1 MNNWAWICFWTSFYE
16 KLTSWDAPISY
27 SSMAVAGTHHCC
39 CRHLC
44 MQMTSVLILPT
55 CQASPLCLLN
65 QVLEPSK
72 NICQTTHLT
81 MCCNS
86 DWFLW
91 RKNLRGYTVAYVLL
105 PFSLSRVLSL
115 SRSLSLRRSMSG
127 WVSVCLYVCVCA
139 RVPLPLLPR
148 FSVCLYVC
156 SGTQHVDSH
165 TRSDLA
171 IPSNALSFV

>member
-1 MNNWAWICFWTSFYE
+1 MLFKLLALASIWAQDLLGVTRV
-16 KLTSWDAPISY
+16 P
-27 SSMAVAGTHHCC
+27 AVAYTTIWSEILQQINQEFIGGFSSAKKCTMEG
-39 CRHLC
+39 RAL
-44 MQMTSVLILPT
+44 MQLDYR
-55 CQASPLCLLN
+55 Q
-65 QVLEPSK
+65 
-72 NICQTTHLT
+72 
-81 MCCNS
+81 
-86 DWFLW
+86 
-91 RKNLRGYTVAYVLL
+91 YVLL

-127 WVSVCLYVCVCA
+127 WVSVCLYVCVCV